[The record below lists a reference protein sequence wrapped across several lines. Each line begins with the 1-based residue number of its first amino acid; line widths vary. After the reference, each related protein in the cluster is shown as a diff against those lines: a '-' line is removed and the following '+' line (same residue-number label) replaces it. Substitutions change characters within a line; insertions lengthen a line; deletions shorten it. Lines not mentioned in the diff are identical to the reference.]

1 MISYGNGMEEKGLQ
15 SFFEDFISK
24 ESLFLNKKTLQSS
37 YLPETIFHRD
47 LEIKQIANILA
58 PSLKLEKPSNLFVY
72 GKTGTGK
79 TLTIKHITS
88 NLSKI
93 SQEKNIPLKI
103 IYLNC
108 KLKKVADTE
117 YRLIAQLIREFG
129 HDIAATGLPTDEV
142 YKSFFKIIDDQK
154 QQILIIL
161 DEVDQLVKKIGD
173 EILYN
178 LVRINEDLKNS
189 QISVIGISND
199 LVFIDHLDP
208 RVRSSLSEEEIIFPP
223 YNALQIQ
230 DILKQRAK
238 EAFKEGSMEEGV
250 IEKCAAYAAREHGD
264 ARRALELLRVS
275 AEIAERNNFKKVK
288 IDHIDEAEDKIEKDR
303 IIDTITQQPKQSQ
316 ATLYAILSLITQ
328 RKESIFTGDI
338 YEIYKK
344 ISPQIGLRPLT
355 QRRISDIVAELDML
369 GIINAR
375 VISKGRYG
383 RTREISA
390 LIPQEIIHKSKKIL
404 EEGLALS

>member
-1 MISYGNGMEEKGLQ
+1 MEEKGLQ

-154 QQILIIL
+154 QQILI
-161 DEVDQLVKKIGD
+161 
-173 EILYN
+173 
-178 LVRINEDLKNS
+178 S
-189 QISVIGISND
+189 
-199 LVFIDHLDP
+199 
-208 RVRSSLSEEEIIFPP
+208 
-223 YNALQIQ
+223 
-230 DILKQRAK
+230 
-238 EAFKEGSMEEGV
+238 
-250 IEKCAAYAAREHGD
+250 
-264 ARRALELLRVS
+264 
-275 AEIAERNNFKKVK
+275 
-288 IDHIDEAEDKIEKDR
+288 
-303 IIDTITQQPKQSQ
+303 
-316 ATLYAILSLITQ
+316 
-328 RKESIFTGDI
+328 
-338 YEIYKK
+338 
-344 ISPQIGLRPLT
+344 RPT
-355 QRRISDIVAELDML
+355 S
-369 GIINAR
+369 
-375 VISKGRYG
+375 
-383 RTREISA
+383 
-390 LIPQEIIHKSKKIL
+390 
-404 EEGLALS
+404 